1 MVKTCGEIRLRS
13 TKNNLIYHSWLF
25 KKIYELCE
33 RIGEL
38 ISPRTIGVASKHIHK
53 SVGKFMKKILS
64 FIIVISCLLLTAHGT
79 SSVSDVLEVAP
90 DTNAEVSSGYFS
102 KPESTTDFRS
112 ILAANSIQ
120 CPPASSLILSGNQ
133 FFASPF
139 PPYAVLRRHAG
150 TLEKTQWNI
159 CAELKFVPNDIVQAH
174 YYIFALR
181 RILI

>member
-1 MVKTCGEIRLRS
+1 M
-13 TKNNLIYHSWLF
+13 

-38 ISPRTIGVASKHIHK
+38 ISPQTIGVASKHIHK

-79 SSVSDVLEVAP
+79 SSSVPNVLEVTP
-90 DTNAEVSSGYFS
+90 NTNAEVSSCYFS
-102 KPESTTDFRS
+102 KTESITDFRS

-120 CPPASSLILSGNQ
+120 CPPIASSTLSGNPS
-133 FFASPF
+133 FGNSFL
-139 PPYAVLRRHAG
+139 PYSVLIKYNHSLHKA
-150 TLEKTQWNI
+150 QWNI
-159 CAELKFVPNDIVQAH
+159 RCDVDFTSNDLVQAH
-174 YYIFALR
+174 YYVFALR

>member
-1 MVKTCGEIRLRS
+1 MKLFLRHWSLTIES
-13 TKNNLIYHSWLF
+13 T
-25 KKIYELCE
+25 
-33 RIGEL
+33 
-38 ISPRTIGVASKHIHK
+38 SKHIHRR
-53 SVGKFMKKILS
+53 VGKFMKKILS
-64 FIIVISCLLLTAHGT
+64 FIVIIGCLLITAHGA
-79 SSVSDVLEVAP
+79 SSPVSEVLEVAS
-90 DTNAEVSSGYFS
+90 DTNTEVSSCYFS
-102 KPESTTDFRS
+102 KTESITDFRS

-120 CPPASSLILSGNQ
+120 CPPVSSLILSGNQ
-133 FFASPF
+133 SFATPF